1 MRLRN
6 DGLLRNSTIRANWIR
21 TGLRCMGALA
31 LAVALAPVAAGAA
44 TQINEIRTDN
54 TGTDSDEY
62 FEIKGTPGTDLTG
75 LTYIVIGDAAATT
88 CGTVEC
94 VVNLGALTPHVI
106 QPDGYFAVCKQ
117 GATSTPPAFLT
128 GYDVTLVTTIN
139 FENSDNVTH
148 MLVSNFTG
156 TLNQD
161 LDTNDDGVLDVTP
174 WTAIVDAVGLIG
186 PNPVACATGS
196 EYVYTTTTVG
206 PDGTFWPAH
215 AYRCNDTN
223 AWALGQIAFPPS
235 GVDTPGAA
243 NPGCLA
249 APPTIGREIRSVCA
263 PVLAQS
269 VAVTDSIPG
278 ATSATLH
285 YSINGGADNAVAMTS
300 APTNKWTATIPGQAV
315 NGTRVTYYV
324 VGHNAN
330 GDDTGF
336 TWGYFVGTM
345 NVGDLRSNDVNGV
358 NIYRFYGARIHG
370 VVTSDNF
377 SAGNVNTDFYVQD
390 ATGGINIFQSGL
402 HPSTPSRGN
411 DVIICGVISQ
421 FNANLELTT
430 SSSVPTGIEIDVQGA
445 GVLPAPVMVN
455 SCNMKEAYEGMLVR
469 LEYPKVDTAGATV
482 TGNWRPNDTSKLT
495 NCGTSTAGV
504 FTPSTVDLFID
515 DATDIDGTPV
525 VSLQI
530 GVTGI
535 CLQSDSASPLDSG
548 YRVAPRLLNDIT
560 YINSISAVN
569 EGLAARL
576 MPVNPN
582 PFSARTTLRYEIQ
595 RAATPGALTPVRLTV
610 FDVQGKV
617 VRKLVDASQAA
628 GLYEVNLNADDLG
641 GVRSGVFFYQL
652 EVGGKKIAT
661 QKLVLSR

>member
-6 DGLLRNSTIRANWIR
+6 DGLLHSTWIR
-21 TGLRCMGALA
+21 TGLHCVGALA
-31 LAVALAPVAAGAA
+31 FALVLAPAAANAA

-75 LTYIVIGDAAATT
+75 LTYIVIGDATT
-88 CGTVEC
+88 PKCGAVEC
-94 VVNLGALTPHVI
+94 IVDLGTLTPHVI
-106 QPDGYFAVCKQ
+106 QPDGYLAVCRQ
-117 GATSTPPAFLT
+117 SLVSVPPIALS
-128 GYDVTLVTTIN
+128 GYDVTGVTSII

-148 MLVSNFTG
+148 MIVSGWTGGGTTG
-156 TLNQD
+156 TD

-174 WTAIVDAVGLIG
+174 WTSIVDAVGLIG
-186 PNPVACATGS
+186 PNAIDCNTGS

-235 GVDTPGAA
+235 GLDTPGAA

-249 APPTIGREIRSVCA
+249 APPTIAREIRDLCA
-263 PVLAQS
+263 PVISQA

-285 YSINGGADNAVAMTS
+285 YSINGGADNTIAMS
-300 APTNKWTATIPGQAV
+300 SVPTNKWTATIPGQAV
-315 NGTRVTYYV
+315 NGTRVSYYV

-345 NVGDLRSNDVNGV
+345 TIAGLRSNDVNGS

-377 SAGNVNTDFYVQD
+377 SNLNVNTDFYVQD
-390 ATGGINIFQSGL
+390 ATSGLNIFQNGL
-402 HPSTPSRGN
+402 HPSLPTRGN
-411 DVIICGVISQ
+411 DVIICGVVAQ
-421 FNANLELTT
+421 FNGNLELTT
-430 SSSVPTGIEIDVQGA
+430 SSSVPSGIEIDVQGA
-445 GVLPAPVMVN
+445 GVLPTPILVN
-455 SCNMKEAYEGMLVR
+455 TCTMKEAYEGQLVR
-469 LEYPKVDTAGATV
+469 LEYPVVDTAGATTV
-482 TGNWRPNDTSKLT
+482 GNWRPNDTSTLY
-495 NCGTSTAGV
+495 NCGTSNAGTFV
-504 FTPSTVDLFID
+504 KSLVDLFID

-530 GVTGI
+530 GVTGLCI
-535 CLQSDSASPLDSG
+535 QRDGATPFDANYS
-548 YRVAPRLLNDIT
+548 VAPRGLADIT
-560 YINSISAVN
+560 YIGSISSVN

-582 PFSARTTLRYEIQ
+582 PFSSRTTLRYEIQ
-595 RAATPGALTPVRLTV
+595 GSSTPGARTPVRLTV

-617 VRKLVDASQAA
+617 VRKLVDATQEA
-628 GLYEVNLNADDLG
+628 GLYEVNLNADELG

-652 EVGGKKIAT
+652 EVGGKKVAT